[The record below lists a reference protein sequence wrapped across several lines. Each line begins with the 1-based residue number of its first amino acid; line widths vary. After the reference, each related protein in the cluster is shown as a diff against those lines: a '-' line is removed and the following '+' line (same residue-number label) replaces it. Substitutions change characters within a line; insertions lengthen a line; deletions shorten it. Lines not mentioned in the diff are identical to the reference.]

1 MREKIGQEHLRI
13 MNRDRGEVLSKT
25 KTELLEVYAMQM
37 DGRMVLDNKHINELT
52 NSSASE
58 EMSDIE
64 QQELLVLDEL
74 EDELDLLVPQAAT

>member
-13 MNRDRGEVLSKT
+13 MHRDREEVLSKT

-37 DGRMVLDNKHINELT
+37 DGRMVLDNKQINELT

-58 EMSDIE
+58 DMSDIE
-64 QQELLVLDEL
+64 Q
-74 EDELDLLVPQAAT
+74 

>member
-13 MNRDRGEVLSKT
+13 MHKDRDEVLSKT

-58 EMSDIE
+58 DMSDIE
-64 QQELLVLDEL
+64 Q
-74 EDELDLLVPQAAT
+74 

>member
-13 MNRDRGEVLSKT
+13 MHRDRDEVLSKT

-37 DGRMVLDNKHINELT
+37 DGRMVLDNKQINELT

-64 QQELLVLDEL
+64 Q
-74 EDELDLLVPQAAT
+74 

>member
-1 MREKIGQEHLRI
+1 MHKD
-13 MNRDRGEVLSKT
+13 RDEVLSKT

-58 EMSDIE
+58 DMSDIE
-64 QQELLVLDEL
+64 Q
-74 EDELDLLVPQAAT
+74 